1 MKKQLKAIAV
11 YFLFLLSMINLKA
24 QNLYP
29 SVVTIETLLNKATIN
44 AKNLSSL
51 LQVNEATSQIALRI
65 DARDIKTGN
74 DTLDSL
80 LKSLTNPIIVFKGNF
95 PIKNL
100 SFVDNN
106 NEEQREFSEKAQLT
120 MNGITKEQNYTCA
133 VYNLNGSDGFSQNNM
148 AYPLNINL
156 YFEFEPEDFKLNT
169 LCTSMVNGIKVEV
182 SKGLINKLTS
192 GSQSLFNKN

>member
-1 MKKQLKAIAV
+1 MKKQLKTIPV
-11 YFLFLLSMINLKA
+11 YFLFFFSVINVKA

-29 SVVTIETLLNKATIN
+29 SAVTIETLLDKATIN

-51 LQVNEATSQIALRI
+51 LQVNEATAQIALKI

-80 LKSLTNPIIVFKGNF
+80 LKALTNPIIIFKGNF

-120 MNGITKEQNYTCA
+120 INGITKEQNYTCA
-133 VYNLNGSDGFSQNNM
+133 VYNLNGSDGFSQNNI

-169 LCTSMVNGIKVEV
+169 LYVPMVNGIKVEV

-192 GSQSLFNKN
+192 SSQSLFNKN